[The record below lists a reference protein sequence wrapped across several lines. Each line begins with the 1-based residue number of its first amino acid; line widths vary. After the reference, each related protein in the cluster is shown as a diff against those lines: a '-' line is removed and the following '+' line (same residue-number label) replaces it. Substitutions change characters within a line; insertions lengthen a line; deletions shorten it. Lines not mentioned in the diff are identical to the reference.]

1 MPETQLGVH
10 PPRAYET
17 IYVMRPDVAQEAA
30 AKVSH
35 RVQEVVEREGGKLT
49 LVETWGRR
57 QLAYPVKKFK
67 RGVYVYVQYVSGG
80 GLVSELERNLRMLD
94 EVIKFQTVVVGGEV
108 DVAALEI
115 DPELVQFADIEP
127 PPEDEVEE
135 SLERSLGLEEA
146 PPPAKEQHAAEPAR
160 GEGAGDKEKK
170 AEASTEKQ
178 AEASTEKQAEA
189 PTEKKSEASTEEST
203 EEEE

>member
-10 PPRAYET
+10 PPRSYET
-17 IYVMRPDVAQEAA
+17 IYVMRPDVAKESASR
-30 AKVSH
+30 VSG
-35 RVQEVVEREGGKLT
+35 RVQEVIDREGGKLT

-94 EVIKFQTVVVGGEV
+94 EVIKFQTVQVGGEI
-108 DVAALEI
+108 DVAALQV
-115 DPELVQFADIEP
+115 DPEQVKFEDIEP

-146 PPPAKEQHAAEPAR
+146 PPPAREQHAAAPA
-160 GEGAGDKEKK
+160 EEESEEETGDASKED
-170 AEASTEKQ
+170 
-178 AEASTEKQAEA
+178 
-189 PTEKKSEASTEEST
+189 ST

>member
-17 IYVMRPDVAQEAA
+17 IYVLRPDVATEAA

-80 GLVSELERNLRMLD
+80 SLVSELERNLRMLD
-94 EVIKFQTVVVGGEV
+94 EVLKFQTVVVGGEV
-108 DVAALEI
+108 DVTALEI

-127 PPEDEVEE
+127 PPEDEVDE
-135 SLERSLGLEEA
+135 SLERSLGLEE
-146 PPPAKEQHAAEPAR
+146 PPPPVKEQRAPEPAHD
-160 GEGAGDKEKK
+160 ESAGDKEKP
-170 AEASTEKQ
+170 
-178 AEASTEKQAEA
+178 AEA

-203 EEEE
+203 EEKE

>member
-17 IYVMRPDVAQEAA
+17 IYVLRPDVAKEAA
-30 AKVSH
+30 SKVST

-67 RGVYVYVQYVSGG
+67 RGVYVYVRYVSGG

-94 EVIKFQTVVVGGEV
+94 EVIKFQTVMASDEV
-108 DVAALEI
+108 DLAALEV
-115 DPELVQFADIEP
+115 DPDHVKFEDIEP

-146 PPPAKEQHAAEPAR
+146 PPPPPREPPPAAEAAPA
-160 GEGAGDKEKK
+160 
-170 AEASTEKQ
+170 AEERRSR
-178 AEASTEKQAEA
+178 
-189 PTEKKSEASTEEST
+189 
-203 EEEE
+203 

>member
-17 IYVMRPDVAQEAA
+17 IYVLRPDVAKEAA
-30 AKVSH
+30 TKVSH

-94 EVIKFQTVVVGGEV
+94 EVIKFQTVLVSGEF
-108 DVAALEI
+108 DVAAAV
-115 DPELVQFADIEP
+115 DPERVKFDDIEP

-146 PPPAKEQHAAEPAR
+146 PPPPREQKAPEQKADEQKAD
-160 GEGAGDKEKK
+160 EKADEKK
-170 AEASTEKQ
+170 AD
-178 AEASTEKQAEA
+178 
-189 PTEKKSEASTEEST
+189 EKKADEKKGESSTEEKT
-203 EEEE
+203 EDEE

>member
-17 IYVMRPDVAQEAA
+17 IYVLRPDVAKESA
-30 AKVSH
+30 AKVSG
-35 RVQEVVEREGGKLT
+35 RVQEVVEKQGGKLT

-94 EVIKFQTVVVGGEV
+94 EVIKFQTVLVEG
-108 DVAALEI
+108 DIDTAAAI
-115 DPELVQFADIEP
+115 DPERVKFEDIEP

-146 PPPAKEQHAAEPAR
+146 PPSAKEQHHAADPALEV
-160 GEGAGDKEKK
+160 GGDE
-170 AEASTEKQ
+170 E
-178 AEASTEKQAEA
+178 
-189 PTEKKSEASTEEST
+189 SEASAEDST
-203 EEEE
+203 EEEEE